1 MCIRDRDKLDASL
14 AQFEKWFSWATRYNK
29 EAKVFLEPTSTI
41 AERWDAIKDL
51 ASYVNALEN
60 VKLAE
65 FLTSYDNWSDAE
77 KLAIISTL
85 WAWTRK
91 SFEVEK
97 SDTPAK
103 LIKKDSDRRAPFND
117 TFGFDTS
124 DYAKEYYNILGKEK
138 ELNSTT
144 QYGTSF
150 DAISALNVGRWR
162 DTESKSGTY
171 KVSGIDMLHGSVD
184 MIADK
189 DNQPIQVEITNQ
201 DDKLAFAAN
210 VKKMAGNHG
219 DALHA
224 LAAGIENGSIAL
236 YFYKD
241 PDGFND
247 RILPVVKESALLT
260 ADKSVR
266 VNNPV
271 NETTPWSLFAIG
283 DWKKEKEGKAT
294 TTPDAEETDLPAGWN
309 WTAVNQWGW
318 RWDVPIVVDTTPVT
332 VIKTPNIKWDNMVHA
347 WAAALTYGVEQ
358 TEKMDQDNKKD
369 N

>member
-1 MCIRDRDKLDASL
+1 
-14 AQFEKWFSWATRYNK
+14 
-29 EAKVFLEPTSTI
+29 
-41 AERWDAIKDL
+41 
-51 ASYVNALEN
+51 
-60 VKLAE
+60 
-65 FLTSYDNWSDAE
+65 
-77 KLAIISTL
+77 
-85 WAWTRK
+85 
-91 SFEVEK
+91 
-97 SDTPAK
+97 
-103 LIKKDSDRRAPFND
+103 
-117 TFGFDTS
+117 
-124 DYAKEYYNILGKEK
+124 
-138 ELNSTT
+138 
-144 QYGTSF
+144 
-150 DAISALNVGRWR
+150 
-162 DTESKSGTY
+162 
-171 KVSGIDMLHGSVD
+171 MLHGSVD

-283 DWKKEKEGKAT
+283 D
-294 TTPDAEETDLPAGWN
+294 
-309 WTAVNQWGW
+309 
-318 RWDVPIVVDTTPVT
+318 
-332 VIKTPNIKWDNMVHA
+332 
-347 WAAALTYGVEQ
+347 
-358 TEKMDQDNKKD
+358 
-369 N
+369 